1 MIKKIIG
8 VLGLITILFCISG
21 CDIRRDTMDD
31 IDIYTTNYPIEF
43 ITKRLYGEHSTIHS
57 IYPDGIEINDY
68 KLTNKQIKDYSD
80 SDLYIFNGLSNEK
93 DYVTK
98 MRENNKNLKILDTTL
113 SMEYIN
119 GPEELW
125 LDPSNLLMM
134 AQNVKTG
141 FKEYTNNYYLNNDI
155 SENYEKLKVDA
166 SNLDAKIKQTVSNSD
181 NKIIVASDDLFK
193 YLEKYGLTVYSLD
206 NNSVT
211 SKTIEDVKK
220 LINDGTINYIFT
232 KENEDL
238 NKITKNIIKETG
250 VKTLS
255 WHTLSNIT
263 EAQRNANEDYFSL
276 MNENIEALK
285 NELYN

>member
-1 MIKKIIG
+1 MIKKIIS
-8 VLGLITILFCISG
+8 VLGAAAVLFTVSG
-21 CDIRRDTMDD
+21 CDIRQDTMDD

-43 ITKRLYGEHSTIHS
+43 ITKRLYGDHSNIYS
-57 IYPDGIEINDY
+57 IYPDGIEISDY
-68 KLTNKQIKDYSD
+68 KLTNKQIKDYSN

-93 DYVTK
+93 EYVTK

-155 SENYEKLKVDA
+155 NDNYEKLKVDA
-166 SNLDAKIKQTVSNSD
+166 SNLDAKIKQTVANAE
-181 NKIIVASDDLFK
+181 NKIIVVSDDLFK

-206 NNSVT
+206 SDSITN
-211 SKTIEDVKK
+211 KTIEDVKK
-220 LINDGTINYIFT
+220 LINNGTIDYIFT

-238 NKITKNIIKETG
+238 NKITKDIIKETG
-250 VKTLS
+250 VETLE